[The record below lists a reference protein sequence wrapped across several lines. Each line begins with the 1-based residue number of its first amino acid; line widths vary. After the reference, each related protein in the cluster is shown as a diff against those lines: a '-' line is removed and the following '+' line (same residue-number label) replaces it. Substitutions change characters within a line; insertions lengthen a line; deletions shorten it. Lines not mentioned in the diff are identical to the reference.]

1 MEENKP
7 SLWFVMN
14 DETGDLHVNFD
25 PDGHAP
31 PNHVIFKQVLED
43 SGYGHLQILDGQMN
57 AFLAATRSTKE
68 VLTWLI
74 GKRRDAEI
82 ELTIDD
88 DWMAAHLT
96 IVPAQG
102 GKPATRVSIN
112 DLLIQFKI
120 SHGIL
125 HGEIDSALAAG
136 RCEHRLIARGD
147 EVKEGVETRFESLLE
162 EKQHELSHI
171 DETAVVKFRD
181 LSHLL
186 IVGPGDRLMRRFPA
200 IQGSNGINIKGDVAF
215 APTLPELA
223 FATEYPGA
231 APHPNDANL
240 LVATIAGQPTRIG
253 HGVKVNPVIDVEKVD
268 LSVGNIEF
276 DGTVHVNGDVIAGM
290 RIKVSGDVII
300 RGTLEAAE
308 IISGGNVSVDG
319 GIVGHG
325 DARPGAH
332 GLPKDTARVKCNGS
346 CQAMFIENAHI
357 EAGDSIFV
365 ERSVRQC
372 ELTALNDIVVGKEG
386 NKVSSIVGGVS
397 HAKHLIK
404 VLTLGS
410 SAGIKTLIQLG
421 HDPYA
426 DDDIAA
432 KENVL
437 KSKHQELDQ
446 VQKLLAFFKVN
457 PKKGE
462 GGLAQKVDVTRAQ
475 LVSDIGRGMIELEE
489 IKAKLALDEDA
500 RVEVGK
506 MVYYGTEVR
515 MGNHVL
521 QIKDDMSAT
530 IIGWKDGNVVT
541 GLDPIS
547 SDKKKDEPETPTSPG
562 LSTLSRFG

>member
-14 DETGDLHVNFD
+14 DETGDLYVNFD

-31 PNHVIFKQVLED
+31 PNHVIFKQTLED
-43 SGYGHLQILDGQMN
+43 SGYGDLQILDGQMN
-57 AFLAATRSTKE
+57 AFLAACRSTKE

-74 GKRRDAEI
+74 AKRRDAEI

-88 DWMAAHLT
+88 DWMAAYLT

-102 GKPATRVSIN
+102 GKPATRVLIN
-112 DLLIQFKI
+112 DLLIKFQI

-125 HGEIDSALAAG
+125 HNEIDAILALG
-136 RCEHRLIARGD
+136 RCDRRLIARGD
-147 EVKEGVETRFESLLE
+147 LVAEGVPTRFESLLE
-162 EKQHELSHI
+162 EKQHELSHV

-186 IVGPGDRLMRRFPA
+186 IVNPGDRLMRRFPA
-200 IQGSNGINIKGDVAF
+200 VQGKNGVSIKGDVAF
-215 APTLPELA
+215 APTLPELQ
-223 FATEYPGA
+223 FASEYPGA
-231 APHPNDANL
+231 APDPNDANL
-240 LVATIAGQPTRIG
+240 LIATLSGQPTLVG
-253 HGVKVNPVIDVEKVD
+253 NGVKVNPVIDVEAVD
-268 LSVGNIEF
+268 LSTGNIDF
-276 DGTVHVNGDVIAGM
+276 DGTIQVNGDVIAGM

-308 IISGGNVSVDG
+308 VIAGGNVSVDG

-325 DARPGAH
+325 DARPGSH
-332 GLPKDTARVKCNGS
+332 GLPKDTARIQCKGS
-346 CQAMFIENAHI
+346 VQAMFIENAHV

-372 ELTALNDIVVGKEG
+372 ELTALNDIIVGKEG

-426 DDDIAA
+426 DDDITA
-432 KENVL
+432 KEQIL
-437 KSKHQELDQ
+437 KNKHQELEQ

-462 GGLAQKVDVTRAQ
+462 GGLAQKVDATRAQ
-475 LVSDIGRGMIELEE
+475 LISDIGRGMIELEALKE
-489 IKAKLALDEDA
+489 KLALDEDA

-506 MVYYGTEVR
+506 MAYYGTEVR

-521 QIKDDMSAT
+521 QIKDDMPAT
-530 IIGWKDGNVVT
+530 IIGWKDGNVVS
-541 GLDPIS
+541 GLDPIAPPKKEES
-547 SDKKKDEPETPTSPG
+547 SASASLI
-562 LSTLSRFG
+562 LSTPNRFG

>member
-1 MEENKP
+1 MEQNKL

-25 PDGHAP
+25 PAGHAP
-31 PNHVIFKQVLED
+31 PNHVIFKQALED
-43 SGYGHLQILDGQMN
+43 AGFANLQILDGQMN
-57 AFLAATRSTKE
+57 AFLAATRTTKE

-74 GKRRDAEI
+74 AKRRDAEI
-82 ELTIDD
+82 DLTIDD
-88 DWMAAHLT
+88 DWMAAWLT

-102 GKPATRVSIN
+102 GKPATRVAIN
-112 DLLIQFKI
+112 ELLQKFQI

-125 HGEIDSALAAG
+125 HGDIDSALAAG
-136 RCEHRLIARGD
+136 TCEHRLIARGD
-147 EVKEGVETRFESLLE
+147 PVKEGVETHFESLLE

-186 IVGPGDRLMRRFPA
+186 IVGPGDRLMRRHPA

-215 APTLPELA
+215 APTLPELP

-231 APHPNDANL
+231 APDPNDANL
-240 LVATIAGQPTRIG
+240 LLATLAGQPTRIG

-276 DGTVHVNGDVIAGM
+276 DGTVHVHGDVIAGM
-290 RIKVSGDVII
+290 RIKVTGDVII

-308 IISGGNVSVDG
+308 VIAGGNVSVDG
-319 GIVGHG
+319 GIIGHA

-332 GLPKDTARVKCNGS
+332 GLPMDTARIKCKGS
-346 CQAMFIENAHI
+346 CQAMFVENAHI

-365 ERSVRQC
+365 ERNVRQC

-410 SAGIKTLIQLG
+410 SAGIKTLVQLG

-426 DDDIAA
+426 DDDIEA
-432 KENVL
+432 KENLL
-437 KSKHQELDQ
+437 KHKHQELDQ

-462 GGLAQKVDVTRAQ
+462 GGLAQKVDATRVQ
-475 LVSDIGRGMIELEE
+475 LISDIGRGMIELEE

-521 QIKDDMSAT
+521 QIKDDTPAT
-530 IIGWKDGNVVT
+530 IIGWKEGNVVT
-541 GLDPIS
+541 GLDPVS
-547 SDKKKDEPETPTSPG
+547 SDQKKEDSKTTPASGP
-562 LSTLSRFG
+562 STLTKFG

>member
-14 DETGDLHVNFD
+14 EEAGDLYVNFD

-31 PNHVIFKQVLED
+31 PNNVIFKQALED
-43 SGYGHLQILDGQMN
+43 SGYAQVQLVEGQTN
-57 AFLAATRSTKE
+57 AFLAACRSSKE

-74 GKRRDAEI
+74 GKRQDAEI
-82 ELTIDD
+82 SLVVDE
-88 DWMAAHLT
+88 DWMAAYLT
-96 IVPAQG
+96 LVPARG
-102 GKPATRVSIN
+102 GKPATKAIIL
-112 DLLIQFKI
+112 DLLKKYQI

-125 HGEIDSALAAG
+125 HAEIDAIMANG
-136 RCEHRLIARGD
+136 GCEKRLVARGD
-147 EVKEGVETRFESLLE
+147 PISEGNATRFESLLE
-162 EKQHELSHI
+162 QKQHELSHI
-171 DETAVVKFRD
+171 DESAVVKFRD

-186 IVGPGDRLMRRFPA
+186 LVEPGDHLMRRYPA
-200 IQGSNGINIKGDVAF
+200 IQGKNGINIKGDVAF
-215 APTLPELA
+215 APALPEQP

-231 APHPNDANL
+231 APDPNDMNL
-240 LVATIAGQPTRIG
+240 LVATSAGQPTLVG
-253 HGVKVNPVIDVEKVD
+253 HGVRVNPVIDVDNVD

-276 DGTVHVNGDVIAGM
+276 DGTVQVKGDVIAGM

-308 IISGGNVSVDG
+308 IVAGGCVSVDG
-319 GIVGHG
+319 GIVGHA
-325 DARPGAH
+325 DPRPGAQR
-332 GLPKDTARVKCNGS
+332 LPKDTARIKCKGS
-346 CQAMFIENAHI
+346 VQAMFIENAHV

-372 ELTALNDIVVGKEG
+372 ELIALNDIIVGKEG
-386 NKVSSIVGGVS
+386 NKLSSIVGGIS

-426 DDDIAA
+426 DDDIAT
-432 KENVL
+432 KEQIL
-437 KSKHQELDQ
+437 KSKHQELEQ

-462 GGLAQKVDVTRAQ
+462 GGLAQKVDATRAQ
-475 LVSDIGRGMIELEE
+475 LISDIGRGMLELEALKE
-489 IKAKLALDEDA
+489 KLALDEDA

-506 MVYYGTEVR
+506 MAYYGTEVR

-521 QIKDDMSAT
+521 QIKDDMPAT
-530 IIGWKDGNVVT
+530 IIGWKDGNVVS
-541 GLDPIS
+541 GLDPVKP
-547 SDKKKDEPETPTSPG
+547 KKEDEPETPPSPG
-562 LSTLSRFG
+562 LSTMNRFG